1 MRPAPKAVDSSPGAA
16 YTGCVLDLR
25 AKLAAAGVVTNEQ
38 VDKFE
43 ADQAAARDNKR
54 AQKAQEESRL
64 GGSRAKRRSAKQSK
78 KHQGSGIDV
87 DALKKLNRGDAYT
100 RIRKIVEHSRLDD
113 KERTIPLPD
122 DQIFNFVTSKGKVS
136 RLYLTAKT
144 VESLTSGKSAIS
156 SFMSHHGL
164 SHCVLPKEVAL
175 AFSEV
180 FPLWLRHLQG
190 HADAGLLE
198 ADEENRAE

>member
-1 MRPAPKAVDSSPGAA
+1 MRARKALDSAASKA
-16 YTGCVLDLR
+16 YTECVLDLR
-25 AKLAAAGVVTNEQ
+25 AKLAAAGVVTKEQ
-38 VDKFE
+38 VDKFDSDE
-43 ADQAAARDNKR
+43 AAARDNKR
-54 AQKAQEESRL
+54 AQPSKSDSRK
-64 GGSRAKRRSAKQSK
+64 GGSRPKRKTANRSKAPAD
-78 KHQGSGIDV
+78 SGIDV
-87 DALKKLNRGDAYT
+87 EALKKLNRGDAYT

-122 DQIFNFVTSKGKVS
+122 DQIFNFVTSKGRVS

-144 VESLTSGKSAIS
+144 VESLTSGESAIS

-175 AFSEV
+175 AFAEV

-190 HADAGLLE
+190 HVAAGLLE
-198 ADEENRAE
+198 ADEADLSE